1 MNETA
6 ARLDRIDTVAARM
19 RETFGEP
26 ASVAIVL
33 GSGLGDVTRRV
44 LDPVSVDAPSLGL
57 PGSGVGGHAGKV
69 TCGRLGGRKVLVFQ
83 GRSHLY
89 EGHDLDTVVL
99 AVRAAARWGTRGL
112 LLTSAVGGVD
122 PALGPGSVMLVA
134 DHINLSGGNP
144 LRGPNLEALGI
155 RFPDLTHLYSPRLRA
170 LAQAASPEALP
181 EGVYCAMPGPSY
193 ETPAEIRMLGLLGAN
208 VVGMSLVHEAIAA
221 QHAGMEVLAFAVVSN
236 AAAGLSAAELTH
248 VEVTE
253 ACRQAAGR
261 LGALLVRVVEQW

>member
-1 MNETA
+1 MNDEA
-6 ARLDRIDTVAARM
+6 ARLAQIDHVAARLT
-19 RETFGEP
+19 EAFGAP
-26 ASVAIVL
+26 ADVAIVL

-44 LDPVSVDAPSLGL
+44 LDPVSVEATALGL

-69 TCGRLGGRKVLVFQ
+69 TSGRLGGRKVLVFQ
-83 GRSHLY
+83 GRAHLY
-89 EGHDLDTVVL
+89 EGHNLDTVVL
-99 AVRAAARWGTRGL
+99 ATRAAARWGTRGL

-122 PALGPGSVMLVA
+122 PALGPGSVMVVA

-144 LRGPNLEALGI
+144 LRGGNLDALGV

-170 LAQAASPEALP
+170 VAQSASPEPLP

-193 ETPAEIRMLGLLGAN
+193 ETPAEIRMLQGLGAN

-221 QHAGMEVLAFAVVSN
+221 RHAGMEVLAFAVVSN
-236 AAAGLSAAELTH
+236 AAAGLGAAELTH
-248 VEVTE
+248 AEVTE

>member
-1 MNETA
+1 MNEPDQ
-6 ARLDRIDTVAARM
+6 RLARIDEVAGRL
-19 RETFGEP
+19 REAFGEP

-33 GSGLGDVTRRV
+33 GSGLGDVTNRV
-44 LDPVSVDAPSLGL
+44 LDPISVDATTLGL

-69 TCGRLGGRKVLVFQ
+69 TCGKLGGKKVLLFR

-89 EGHDLDTVVL
+89 EGHDLDTVAL
-99 AVRAAARWGTRGL
+99 ATRAAARWGTRGL

-144 LRGPNLEALGI
+144 LRGPNLDAVGI

-170 LAQAASPEALP
+170 LAQQASPEPLP

-193 ETPAEIRMLGLLGAN
+193 ETPAEIRMLSLLGAN
-208 VVGMSLVHEAIAA
+208 VVGMSLVHESIAGK
-221 QHAGMEVLAFAVVSN
+221 HAGMEVLAFAVVSN

-248 VEVTE
+248 AEVTE
-253 ACRQAAGR
+253 ACRLAAGR
-261 LGALLVRVVEQW
+261 LGALLVRVVETW